1 MPELPGT
8 ITLTFCFS
16 RPPERPGA
24 PELERGSDWLCSDS
38 CVVFVDG
45 IPHTAVLLRE
55 QLPDE
60 AILVL
65 HGTKSV
71 E

>member
-1 MPELPGT
+1 
-8 ITLTFCFS
+8 
-16 RPPERPGA
+16 
-24 PELERGSDWLCSDS
+24 
-38 CVVFVDG
+38 VFVDG
-45 IPHTAVLLRE
+45 IPHTAVLVRE